1 MLQLVIKLQ
10 WTSSCFLWMK
20 KVVSW
25 DRISPGENAVK
36 TIEMTTKN
44 LEQYIHLADKAVAG
58 FERMDFNFESISA
71 VSKMSSN
78 SIVCYREIICKRK
91 SQSVWQTS
99 LLSYFKK
106 LSQPLPWS
114 VSNHRHVWASPSTC
128 PKVTMTCWRLRW
140 WLAFFSNKVFLN

>member
-1 MLQLVIKLQ
+1 
-10 WTSSCFLWMK
+10 
-20 KVVSW
+20 
-25 DRISPGENAVK
+25 
-36 TIEMTTKN
+36 MTTKN

-99 LLSYFKK
+99 LWSYFKK
-106 LSQPLPWS
+106 LPKSPQPSPQPDQSLNSHPHLRQDPQSAKRLQLPEGS
-114 VSNHRHVWASPSTC
+114 DSG
-128 PKVTMTCWRLRW
+128 
-140 WLAFFSNKVFLN
+140 